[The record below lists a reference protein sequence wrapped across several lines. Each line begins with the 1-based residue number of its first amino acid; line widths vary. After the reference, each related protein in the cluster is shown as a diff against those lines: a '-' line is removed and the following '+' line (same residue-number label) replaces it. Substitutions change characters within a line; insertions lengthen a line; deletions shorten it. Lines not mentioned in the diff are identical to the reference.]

1 MQFLEYQTTQEDQ
14 TLATCFSVRVVKVCN
29 SLPTIVQTIDS
40 RLYTPQVL
48 WKKPVCF
55 CYKKDLH
62 F

>member
-48 WKKPVCF
+48 
-55 CYKKDLH
+55 
-62 F
+62 